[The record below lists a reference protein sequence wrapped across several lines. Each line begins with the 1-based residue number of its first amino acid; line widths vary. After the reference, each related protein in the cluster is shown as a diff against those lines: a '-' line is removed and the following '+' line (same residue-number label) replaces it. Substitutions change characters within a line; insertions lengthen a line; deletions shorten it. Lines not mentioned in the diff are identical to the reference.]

1 MTARPAWVR
10 RTAWVR
16 SATKVCYTG
25 AGCTSVRPASLS
37 VSSTKLIRLT
47 NLLRTLLGLFAVVAI
62 GSATLFAGSSSAAAA
77 QATPAPRPVALTKVS
92 LVNESSTESHFQ
104 LTLAPQANPFQALGN
119 DPRDP
124 ALALALATRSSSA
137 ASPRGLQGLVRS
149 IQFVQ
154 AEGVLVLHFLVNT
167 NATISASRNGDQ
179 VIDVVVTSASAAAD
193 SGQNYS
199 PPPAQGGQAQFYG
212 PPVGQT
218 GYQLVLLKYADVSE
232 VVGLLTDA
240 TVKSNDVFIPEQPAF
255 GSNSLTGTTYQPQQ
269 TSQAPGTSDEPLGES
284 INASIAVDRRLNAI
298 WLRGSPEEIAQLK
311 AMIAMIDI
319 PVDSVILETQM
330 VELNESGAK
339 NVGIDFANANGQ
351 LGVATFQSGQFI
363 PPGIPVEGNHLSSF
377 QFQAA
382 VYAEIKKGNGKIVS
396 KPRIA
401 AQSGSTAKI
410 ITGDA
415 LPILTAITLSGVNGV
430 SQQVQY
436 VNVGVTLQIAPR
448 VSADGYVTSHVYA
461 VVSSV
466 TGFSQ
471 GYPTISQRQA
481 ETSATVRDGDSFVIG
496 GLTQDENINNNTK
509 IPILGDIPIIGQAF
523 RTDHNTRSR
532 TELYIIVTPHVVHRV
547 GTQALTAAR
556 QEPYDSQPVTT
567 VPAPAGAEG
576 ASYVPLPPPADVPS
590 GNPLDP
596 QTQPHR

>member
-1 MTARPAWVR
+1 MARFFPNPFIQMMSVGPL
-10 RTAWVR
+10 R
-16 SATKVCYTG
+16 SFARVLM
-25 AGCTSVRPASLS
+25 A
-37 VSSTKLIRLT
+37 
-47 NLLRTLLGLFAVVAI
+47 LGLACGVAF
-62 GSATLFAGSSSAAAA
+62 GPSSAAMAA
-77 QATPAPRPVALTKVS
+77 QAAPVPRPVALTKVG
-92 LVNESSTESHFQ
+92 LVSESPTESHFQ
-104 LTLAPQANPFQALGN
+104 LTLQPTANPFQALAN

-124 ALALALATRSSSA
+124 ALALALATRTSSA
-137 ASPRGLQGLVRS
+137 VAPRGLKGLVRN

-167 NATISASRNGDQ
+167 NATITASRNGDQ
-179 VIDVVVTSASAAAD
+179 LIDVVVSTGAVPDQKGGDAPIAN
-193 SGQNYS
+193 SG
-199 PPPAQGGQAQFYG
+199 GGAQFVG
-212 PPVGQT
+212 PPEGQS

-240 TVKSNDVFIPEQPAF
+240 TVKSNDVFVPEQPSF
-255 GSNSLTGTTYQPQQ
+255 GSNSLTGNTYQPAQ
-269 TSQAPGTSDEPLGES
+269 TTQAPGTSDEPLGQS
-284 INASIAVDRRLNAI
+284 INASIAIDRRLNAI
-298 WLRGSPEEIAQLK
+298 WLRGSPDEIARLK

-319 PVDSVILETQM
+319 PVDSVLLETQM
-330 VELNESGAK
+330 VELTETGAK
-339 NVGIDFANANGQ
+339 AIGIDFANANGQ

-363 PPGIPVEGNHLSSF
+363 PVGVPGGNRLSSV
-377 QFQAA
+377 QLQAA
-382 VYAEIKKGNGKIVS
+382 LYAEIRKGNGRIVS

-401 AQSGSTAKI
+401 AQSGGTAKI

-448 VSADGYVTSHVYA
+448 VTGDGFVSSHVYA

-496 GLTQDENINNNTK
+496 GLTQDENITNKSK
-509 IPILGDIPIIGQAF
+509 IPVLGDIPLVGQAF
-523 RTDHNTRSR
+523 RTDRNTRSK
-532 TELYIIVTPHVVHRV
+532 TELYIIVTPHIVHRV
-547 GTQALTAAR
+547 GSQALTAAR

-567 VPAPAGAEG
+567 VPAEPGQS
-576 ASYVPLPPPADVPS
+576 SYYPVPEPPPVQ
-590 GNPLDP
+590 P
-596 QTQPHR
+596 QNR

>member
-1 MTARPAWVR
+1 MILAGPLRSFARFVIAFGLAAAV
-10 RTAWVR
+10 AF
-16 SATKVCYTG
+16 G
-25 AGCTSVRPASLS
+25 A
-37 VSSTKLIRLT
+37 
-47 NLLRTLLGLFAVVAI
+47 
-62 GSATLFAGSSSAAAA
+62 SSAAVAA
-77 QATPAPRPVALTKVS
+77 QAAPVPRPVALTKVG
-92 LVNESSTESHFQ
+92 LVSESATESHFQ
-104 LTLAPQANPFQALGN
+104 LTLQPTANPFQALAN

-124 ALALALATRSSSA
+124 ALALALATRTSSA
-137 ASPRGLQGLVRS
+137 VAPRGLKGLVRN

-167 NATISASRNGDQ
+167 NATITASRNGDQ
-179 VIDVVVTSASAAAD
+179 LIDVVVSTGAAPDQKGLEAPIAG
-193 SGQNYS
+193 SG
-199 PPPAQGGQAQFYG
+199 GGAQFVG
-212 PPVGQT
+212 PPEGQS

-240 TVKSNDVFIPEQPAF
+240 TVKSNDVFVPEQPSF
-255 GSNSLTGTTYQPQQ
+255 GSNSLTGSTYQPAQ
-269 TSQAPGTSDEPLGES
+269 TTQAPGTSDEPLGQS
-284 INASIAVDRRLNAI
+284 INASIAIDRRLNAI
-298 WLRGSPEEIAQLK
+298 WLRGSPDEIARLK

-319 PVDSVILETQM
+319 PVDSVLLETQM
-330 VELNESGAK
+330 VELTETGAK
-339 NVGIDFANANGQ
+339 AIGIDFANANGQ

-363 PPGIPVEGNHLSSF
+363 PVGVPGGNRLSSV
-377 QFQAA
+377 QLQAA
-382 VYAEIKKGNGKIVS
+382 LYAEIRKGNGRIVS

-401 AQSGSTAKI
+401 AQSGGTAKI

-448 VSADGYVTSHVYA
+448 VSGDGFVSSHVYA

-496 GLTQDENINNNTK
+496 GLTQDENITNKSK
-509 IPILGDIPIIGQAF
+509 IPVLGDIPLVGQAF
-523 RTDHNTRSR
+523 RTDRNTRSK
-532 TELYIIVTPHVVHRV
+532 TELYIIVTPHIVHRV
-547 GTQALTAAR
+547 GSQALTTAR

-567 VPAPAGAEG
+567 VPAEPGQSSYYPAPAE
-576 ASYVPLPPPADVPS
+576 PPIQ
-590 GNPLDP
+590 P
-596 QTQPHR
+596 QDR